1 MNKIRQINEINQREL
16 ASNVSDTG
24 SWHYDYRDTAYI
36 FIGNLPKKL
45 KDEDVIAIFSQY
57 GNPTHLKL
65 IKDLKTGE
73 SRGFAYLKY
82 EDHRSCVLAIDN
94 FNGIKV
100 FDSNLKVDHVYYKLR
115 DDENE
120 DDYKVDYSGIAIE
133 STPRVKE
140 NKLLEYR
147 KGDED
152 EDEFKDPMAEYV
164 SKRHKSEKGDR
175 RKRHRNERTSHPHDK
190 ERSKER
196 SHRSSGTL
204 DVGSKD
210 EETQKQLH

>member
-24 SWHYDYRDTAYI
+24 SWHYDYRDTSYI

-45 KDEDVIAIFSQY
+45 KEQDIIAIFSQY

-65 IKDLKTGE
+65 IKDVQTGD

-82 EDHRSCVLAIDN
+82 EDYRSCVLAIDN

-100 FDSNLKVDHVYYKLR
+100 FDSNLKVDHVYYKIR

-133 STPRVKE
+133 NPAPAKDV
-140 NKLLEYR
+140 KLLEYE
-147 KGDED
+147 KSD
-152 EDEFKDPMAEYV
+152 DEFKDPMADYV
-164 SKRHKSEKGDR
+164 LHKRHKSSKRSEKGR
-175 RKRHRNERTSHPHDK
+175 SSRHKS
-190 ERSKER
+190 SA
-196 SHRSSGTL
+196 SSSGT
-204 DVGSKD
+204 KD
-210 EETQKQLH
+210 SQLSENKDSQSSENKDI